1 MFSKRVIWLLI
12 LGGIAMSGWSQ
23 PLAQSNLRRKF
34 ISTRE
39 TFVLID
45 SLSIIP
51 NTFLITGI
59 PDSTYRIDYVNAS
72 LTWRVKPQWDSIPVV
87 YRVFPYRLNSAAQ
100 RMKFDTVM
108 GKFVVTPLE
117 MQNKNESQALF
128 DFGNISYNGSF
139 GRGLSFGNRQ
149 DVVVNSSLNL
159 QINGYIGDSIQ
170 LAAAITDNNI
180 PIQPDGNTQNLNE
193 FDQVYI
199 QFSKDKWRFNI
210 GDIDIRQNQNYFL
223 NFYKRLQGAS
233 FETETRV
240 SKNTVNKVLASGAVA
255 KGKFTRNVFQG
266 LEGNQG
272 PYRLIGANNELYFII
287 LAGTERVF
295 IDGILMQRGEDQDYV
310 INYNTSEVTFTPRQ
324 MITKDKR
331 IQIEFE
337 YADRNYLNAQLYLA
351 DEVSLNNKLKLRVGA
366 YNNND
371 AKNSPINQTLDSRQ
385 KQFLSVI
392 GDSVQKAFYPSAA
405 LDTFSAGKILYEKVD
420 TVYNGGISD
429 TIFVFSNDSS
439 KDLYSLSFTEVG
451 FGNGNYIQDLN
462 NSANGKV
469 FRWVAPD
476 SVTGALQGQF
486 LAAVLLVAPKKQQI
500 ITIGADYA
508 ITPLTM
514 VRTEMAM
521 SNLDVNT
528 FSSKDKGNDKGFA
541 GRVILNNTKPF
552 SGAKG
557 LELKTDL
564 YYEHIQADFRPIE
577 RLRNVEFNRDWGLPY
592 NATPANENV
601 FSAAFG
607 LKDKV
612 NNTVKYSFSGY
623 VRSDNYQAFRN
634 SIVHQ
639 GAVRGWKFN
648 NQFNY
653 TSIDESKQSGF
664 FLRPS
669 IDINKQLKNLKNYQ
683 LGMNYSLEHNELRYK
698 LYDSLNLTSFS
709 FDTWQ
714 VYFKSP
720 DNLPNKW
727 GVSYFTRS
735 DKYPFGSQLIRTDRS
750 QNINVFTELMR
761 SEHHQFRFNTTYRKL
776 SIIDSKY
783 STFKPDET
791 ILGRVEYNTNVWKG
805 GVSGNALYELGT
817 GQEPRRDF
825 AYLEV
830 PPGQGEYTWID
841 YNNDGIQQLN
851 EFEIARFP
859 DQAKFIRVFTPTTEF
874 TKANYL
880 QFNYSV
886 TINPRAAINLAKA
899 KGMQKFLTRVYFQ
912 SALQIN
918 QKKIA
923 DGALADFNPFDNNI
937 GDSSLLTL
945 SQLFSNSFSFN
956 RFSSVWG
963 IDINNIRSS
972 GRAFLSYG
980 YESRKLNDWTLKGRY
995 NIGKKFTIDM
1005 IARKI
1010 VNGLSTPEFNNRNY
1024 KVEGKSFEPRFTYTK
1039 GTVFRIQAGYIMDN
1053 KNNTT
1058 GTEKSTTNS
1067 FNTEAKYNVLSNT
1080 SLTARFTYSQIDYNA
1095 SPNTTVSYVMLEG
1108 LLPGKNFLWTL
1119 DLTQRLTSFLE
1130 LNFQY
1135 EGRKSGTS
1143 GIVHIGRAQIRALF

>member
-23 PLAQSNLRRKF
+23 PLSQSNLRRKF

-39 TFVLID
+39 TVVQID

-51 NTFLITGI
+51 NSLLITGI
-59 PDSTYRIDYVNAS
+59 PDSTYYIDFINAT
-72 LTWRVKPQWDSIPVV
+72 LKWRLKPQWDSVPVG
-87 YRVFPYRLNSAAQ
+87 YRVFPFRLNSSAQ

-108 GKFVVTPLE
+108 GKFVVTPLV
-117 MQNKNESQALF
+117 MQNRNETQPLF
-128 DFGNISYNGSF
+128 DFGNINYNGSF

-170 LAAAITDNNI
+170 IAAAITDNNI

-240 SKNTVNKVLASGAVA
+240 SRSVANKVLASGAIA
-255 KGKFTRNVFQG
+255 KGKFTRNIFQG

-272 PYRLIGANNELYFII
+272 PYRLTGANNELYFIV

-337 YADRNYLNAQLYLA
+337 YADRNFLNAQLYLA
-351 DEVSLNNKLKLRVGA
+351 DEVNINNKLKFRVGA

-371 AKNSPINQTLDSRQ
+371 AKNSPINQTLDTKQ
-385 KQFLSVI
+385 KQFLADI
-392 GDSVQKAFYPSAA
+392 GDSIQKAFFPSAVR
-405 LDTFSAGKILYEKVD
+405 DTLSAGNILYEKID
-420 TVYNGGISD
+420 TVYNGGNSD
-429 TIFVFSNDSS
+429 TIFVFSNNGS
-439 KDLYSLSFTEVG
+439 KDLYSVSFIEVG
-451 FGNGNYIQDLN
+451 FGKGNYIQDLT

-476 SVTGALQGQF
+476 SATGNLRGQF
-486 LAAVLLVAPKKQQI
+486 LAAIFLVTPKKQQI
-500 ITIGADYA
+500 ITVGADYA
-508 ITPLTM
+508 INPLTM

-521 SNLDVNT
+521 SVFDVNT

-541 GRVILNNTKPF
+541 GRVMVNNVKPF
-552 SGAKG
+552 SGSKA
-557 LELKTDL
+557 LILKTDL
-564 YYEHIQADFRPIE
+564 YYERVQKDFRPIE
-577 RLRNVEFNRDWGLPY
+577 RLRNVEFNRDWGLSFS
-592 NATPANENV
+592 ATPADENL
-601 FSAAFG
+601 FSASFG
-607 LKDKV
+607 LMDKV
-612 NNTVKYSFSGY
+612 NNSVKYIFSGY
-623 VRSDNYQAFRN
+623 VRSDSYQAFRN

-639 GAVRGWKFN
+639 GDFHGWKFN

-653 TSIDESKQSGF
+653 TSINDSKQSGF
-664 FLRPS
+664 FIRPI

-683 LGMNYSLEHNELRYK
+683 LGMIYFLEHNELRYK

-714 VYFKSP
+714 AYFRSP

-735 DKYPFGSQLIRTDRS
+735 DKYPFGNKLIRTDRS
-750 QNINVFTELMR
+750 QNVNVFTELMQN
-761 SEHHQFRFNTTYRKL
+761 EHHQFRFNTTFRKL
-776 SIIDSKY
+776 NIVDNKY
-783 STFKPDET
+783 STLKPDAT
-791 ILGRVEYNTNVWKG
+791 ILGRIEYNTNVWKG
-805 GVSGNALYELGT
+805 GINGNALYELGT

-825 AYLEV
+825 TYLEV
-830 PPGQGEYTWID
+830 PPGQGVFTWID

-851 EFEIARFP
+851 EFELARFP
-859 DQAKFIRVFTPTTEF
+859 DQAKFIRVFTPTTQF
-874 TKANYL
+874 IKANYL

-886 TINPRAAINLAKA
+886 TFNPRSAINLAKA
-899 KGMQKFLTRVYFQ
+899 KGIEKLLTRVYFQ
-912 SALQIN
+912 SALQIS

-923 DGALADFNPFDNNI
+923 DGIATFNPFENPFN
-937 GDSSLLTL
+937 DSTLITL
-945 SQLFSNSFSFN
+945 SQLFSNTFSFN
-956 RFSSVWG
+956 RFSTIWG
-963 IDINNIRSS
+963 LDINNIRSS
-972 GRAFLSYG
+972 GRAFLSFG
-980 YESRKLNDWTLKGRY
+980 FETRKLNDWTMKGRF

-1005 IARKI
+1005 IARKL
-1010 VNGLSTPEFNNRNY
+1010 VNELLTPEFNNRNFR
-1024 KVEGKSFEPRFTYTK
+1024 VEGNSLEPRFTYTK
-1039 GTVFRIQAGYIMDN
+1039 GTVFRAQAGYNLD
-1053 KNNTT
+1053 KKVNTA
-1058 GTEKSTTNS
+1058 GTEKSFTNS
-1067 FNTEAKYNVLSNT
+1067 INTEVKYNVLSNT
-1080 SLTARFTYSQIDYNA
+1080 SLTGRFTFSQIDYNA
-1095 SPNTTVSYVMLEG
+1095 SPNTSVAFIMLEG

-1119 DLTQRLTSFLE
+1119 DLTKRLSSFLE
-1130 LNFQY
+1130 INFQY
-1135 EGRKSGTS
+1135 EGRKSGAS
-1143 GIVHIGRAQIRALF
+1143 GIVQLGRAQIRALF